1 VHPRHIPLVAA
12 LKCFKSINQF
22 DYIVATSEIYSS
34 SVYPLTDLQQTVSDF
49 KSSSLDPKAERRIK
63 YEMEKW
69 RRLEKA
75 VEIDLKLL
83 KKSYKAIKQTQTK
96 RHLEARKRT
105 VKINKDIRINR
116 GKIAKIEERLQP
128 SNNGKTI

>member
-1 VHPRHIPLVAA
+1 V
-12 LKCFKSINQF
+12 S
-22 DYIVATSEIYSS
+22 
-34 SVYPLTDLQQTVSDF
+34 PLTDLQHTISDF
-49 KSSSLDPKAERRIK
+49 KSCHLDPKAERRIK

-83 KKSYKAIKQTQTK
+83 KESYKAIKQTQTK
-96 RHLEARKRT
+96 RHFEARKRT

-116 GKIAKIEERLQP
+116 DKIAKIEERLQP
-128 SNNGKTI
+128 LNNGKTI